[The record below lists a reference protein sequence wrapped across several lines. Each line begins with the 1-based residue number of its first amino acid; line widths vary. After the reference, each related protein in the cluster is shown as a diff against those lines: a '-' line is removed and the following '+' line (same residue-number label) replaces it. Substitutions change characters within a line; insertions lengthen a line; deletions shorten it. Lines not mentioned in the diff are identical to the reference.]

1 MADMAEKLAPWL
13 LLLQRY
19 YQGQL
24 NGLDEAQWDALLA
37 ALAQE
42 SDCGQAAI
50 AEGLRLMTQADA
62 AARRDMGFE
71 MNRLFVGP
79 DAPKAPP
86 YESCYRGENPERT
99 LMTEETLRVRDF
111 YRKAGVELAAK
122 NTQPDDFIA
131 FELEFLLRL
140 LAEGTE
146 EAREQARSF
155 LRDHLLVW
163 IPDHVQEIRAHT
175 AHPVCLGM
183 ALVLEG
189 AAEGLRAEFID

>member
-1 MADMAEKLAPWL
+1 MAGMGEKIAPWL
-13 LLLQRY
+13 LLLQQY
-19 YQGQL
+19 YQGRL
-24 NGLDEAQWDALLA
+24 NGLDEAQWSALLT

-42 SDCGQAAI
+42 DDCGQPAI
-50 AEGLRLMTQADA
+50 AQGLQLMTQCDA

-86 YESCYRGENPERT
+86 YESCYRGENPERA
-99 LMTEETLRVRDF
+99 LMTQDTLRVRDF

-140 LAEGTE
+140 LAEESEQTLD
-146 EAREQARSF
+146 QARDF
-155 LRDHLLVW
+155 LREHLLVW
-163 IPDHVQEIRAHT
+163 IPAHVQEIQAHT

-183 ALVLEG
+183 ALILQG
-189 AAEGLRAEFID
+189 AAETLRAEFTD

>member
-1 MADMAEKLAPWL
+1 MAGRGEKVAPWL
-13 LLLQRY
+13 LLLQQY
-19 YQGQL
+19 YQGRL
-24 NGLDEAQWDALLA
+24 NGLDEAQWDELLA

-42 SDCGQAAI
+42 SDCGQVAI
-50 AEGLRLMTQADA
+50 AQGLQLITQSDA
-62 AARRDMGFE
+62 AARCDMGFE

-111 YRKAGVELAAK
+111 YRKAGVELTAK

-140 LAEGTE
+140 LAEETKE
-146 EAREQARSF
+146 TREQARDF
-155 LRDHLLVW
+155 LRRHLLVW
-163 IPDHVQEIRAHT
+163 IPNHVQEIRAHT

-183 ALVLEG
+183 ALILEG
-189 AAEGLRAEFID
+189 AAETLRAEFID

>member
-1 MADMAEKLAPWL
+1 MAGMGEKVAPWL

-24 NGLDEAQWDALLA
+24 NGLDETRWGELLS

-42 SDCGQAAI
+42 SDCDQAAI
-50 AEGLRLMTQADA
+50 AEGLRLMTRA
-62 AARRDMGFE
+62 AAAERRDMGFE

-86 YESCYRGENPERT
+86 YESCYRNPERT

-111 YRKAGVELAAK
+111 YLKAGVELTAK

-146 EAREQARSF
+146 ETRAQARDF
-155 LRDHLLVW
+155 LQRHLLVW

-189 AAEGLRAEFID
+189 AAGALRAEFIDVD